1 MVDLIIF
8 TVGIVLGCIISYVFT
23 KSGITITSSVLNDN
37 IEVYTEDDVKV
48 SNNGDLDADND
59 TSMNWDSYPFTNHY
73 NDVDNNVN
81 NDAST
86 SDSNVQIIG
95 YIDPENDEPN

>member
-8 TVGIVLGCIISYVFT
+8 SVGIVLGCVISYVFI
-23 KSGITITSSVLNDN
+23 KSGIKFNSDAINNTLDVH
-37 IEVYTEDDVKV
+37 TETDKKV

-73 NDVDNNVN
+73 NDVNSDISEDNVH
-81 NDAST
+81 
-86 SDSNVQIIG
+86 IIG
-95 YIDPENDEPN
+95 YIDPETDEKN